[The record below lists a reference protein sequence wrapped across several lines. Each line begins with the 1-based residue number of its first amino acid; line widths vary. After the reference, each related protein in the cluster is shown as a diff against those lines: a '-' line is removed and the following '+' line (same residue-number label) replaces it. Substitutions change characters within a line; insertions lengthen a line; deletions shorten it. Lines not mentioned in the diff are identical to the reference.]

1 MSVSEPIRISYLVHC
16 DSDHIRARAEALLL
30 EQTVELPLNAVRD
43 PAVARYIVGQ
53 VEHIEPVA
61 DHRFRVVIAQPLA
74 AAAGDPAQL
83 LNLLF
88 GNSSL
93 QPDLV
98 LEDVVLPDEALTF
111 LSGPRYGIAGL
122 RALSGVNGRPLLA
135 TALKPMGLAPEALA
149 DLARQFALGGLDLVK
164 DDHGLA
170 DHAVCPFERRVE
182 ACLAAVEAVHQET
195 GHRTLYVPNLIGTP
209 ERVRDQLRF
218 ARSAGAPAVM
228 LSPMLLGLPS
238 LAELATHAQLPILT
252 HPALAGVLRAA
263 EAALLGTL
271 FRWYGADAVIF
282 PHAGGRF
289 SYSLETC
296 GGIAR
301 ALRTPHVQLKPAL
314 PVPAGGIHLDRVAEL
329 VAFYGMDCMLLIG
342 GSLYEAG
349 DRLAEATRALVEGIA
364 RVADQEEAR

>member
-1 MSVSEPIRISYLVHC
+1 MSEPIRISYLVHC

-30 EQTVELPLNAVRD
+30 EQTVELPRKAVRD
-43 PAVARYIVGQ
+43 PAVAQYIVGQ

-83 LNLLF
+83 LNVLF

-98 LEDVVLPDEALTF
+98 LEDVTLPDEALTF
-111 LSGPRYGIAGL
+111 LSGPRYGAAGL
-122 RALSGVNGRPLLA
+122 RALSGVHGRPLLA
-135 TALKPMGLAPEALA
+135 TALKPMGLAPHALA

-182 ACLAAVEAVHQET
+182 ACLAAIEAVHEET

-238 LAELATHAQLPILT
+238 LAELVRHAELPLLA
-252 HPALAGVLRAA
+252 HPALAGVLRVA
-263 EAALLGTL
+263 EPVLLGSL
-271 FRWYGADAVIF
+271 FRRYGADAVIF

-289 SYSLETC
+289 SYSLDTC
-296 GGIAR
+296 NRIAR
-301 ALRTPHVQLKPAL
+301 ALRAPHKGVRPAL
-314 PVPAGGIHLDRVAEL
+314 PIPAGGIHLDSVSEL
-329 VAFYGMDCMLLIG
+329 IAFYGMDCMLLIG
-342 GSLYEAG
+342 GSLYDTG
-349 DRLAEATRALVEGIA
+349 DRLVETTRALVERVA
-364 RVADQEEAR
+364 RVAEQEEAK